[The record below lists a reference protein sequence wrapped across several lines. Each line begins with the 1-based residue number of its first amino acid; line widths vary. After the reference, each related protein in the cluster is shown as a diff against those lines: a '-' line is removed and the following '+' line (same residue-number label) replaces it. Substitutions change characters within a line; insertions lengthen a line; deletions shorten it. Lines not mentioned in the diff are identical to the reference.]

1 MPRRK
6 AGCETRKLRSTHPK
20 DVGSTCRS
28 GTHLKAPLLGTGDI
42 TDTFT
47 LVGVR
52 YKYKSTMRKMAM
64 VAVIGLA
71 CLTCQSADASA
82 IGSDALGRLVTAK
95 AHEHNVPVR
104 LAHAI
109 VTKESNFNPRA
120 MAQGNY
126 GLGQIR
132 CGTARSMGF
141 QGPCSNLLDPATNLD
156 YSMRYLRSA
165 LDRSNGDWCKAATLY
180 NRGTNSRPVRSAYCD
195 RVMRIARSL

>member
-1 MPRRK
+1 VTK
-6 AGCETRKLRSTHPK
+6 KLLSNVRTERLSA
-20 DVGSTCRS
+20 CRS
-28 GTHLKAPLLGTGDI
+28 GTHSKAPLLEAGI

-47 LVGVR
+47 RAVSR
-52 YKYKSTMRKMAM
+52 YKYISTMRKMAM

-95 AHEHNVPVR
+95 AQQHNVPVR

-109 VTKESNFNPRA
+109 VEKESNFNPRA

-132 CGTARSMGF
+132 CGTARGMGF
-141 QGPCSNLLDPATNLD
+141 RGPCSNLLDPETNLD

-180 NRGTNSRPVRSAYCD
+180 NRGTHTRPVRSAYCD
-195 RVMRIARSL
+195 RVLRIARSL

>member
-1 MPRRK
+1 M
-6 AGCETRKLRSTHPK
+6 
-20 DVGSTCRS
+20 GSVSACRL
-28 GTHLKAPLLGTGDI
+28 GTHTKAPLLGARI
-42 TDTFT
+42 TDTFIGP
-47 LVGVR
+47 LAW
-52 YKYKSTMRKMAM
+52 YKYISTMRKMAM

-71 CLTCQSADASA
+71 CLTCQPADASA

-95 AHEHNVPVR
+95 AQQHNVPVR

-132 CGTARSMGF
+132 CGTARGMGF
-141 QGPCSNLLDPATNLD
+141 RGPCSNLLDPETNLD

-180 NRGTNSRPVRSAYCD
+180 NRGTHTRPVRSAYCD
-195 RVMRIARSL
+195 RVLRIARSL